1 MKSRKLSMLGQH
13 QRLKKEAHCKIK
25 ARLGYKLSL
34 SPAWTME
41 LHHKKDDNQL
51 VP

>member
-34 SPAWTME
+34 SPAGLWNSII
-41 LHHKKDDNQL
+41 KKMTIS
-51 VP
+51 